1 MVDTFTVEFKSVEKV
16 YPNGTRAV
24 DNVSFAIRPGQ
35 IVALLGPSGCGKT
48 TTLRLIN
55 RLEEATGGQILVRG
69 RDIKQQRPEELR
81 RSIGYVIQEGGLFPH
96 ISVSANVATVPK
108 LLGWNRERIRER
120 VREVLSL
127 VGLPEE
133 EFGKRRPSQLSG
145 GQRQRVGVAR
155 GLAADPDILLMDDP
169 FGALDPGTRTSI
181 QDEFLRLQEDLHK
194 TVIMV
199 THDIT
204 EAGKMADEIV
214 LMSKG
219 AVTQKGALREIL
231 LEPANQEVCEFLGA
245 QGHGLALES
254 LYLDGLLPKLEP
266 REITD
271 ETIEISKRTTLGQ
284 TLVILAEV
292 RSGTMLRVDDFA
304 DADGKGYDAI
314 AVRDEILKD
323 LRQAESAFKSDRA
336 SPDSST
342 PTTNTSNPSSPA
354 NTATQS
360 EDS

>member
-1 MVDTFTVEFKSVEKV
+1 MVDTSAVEFKSVEKV

-24 DNVSFAIRPGQ
+24 DDVSFAIEPGQ

-69 RDIKQQRPEELR
+69 QDIKQQRPEELR

-96 ISVSANVATVPK
+96 ISVAANVATVPK
-108 LLGWNRERIRER
+108 LLKWEPQRIRDR

-127 VGLPEE
+127 VGLPVD

-155 GLAADPDILLMDDP
+155 GLAADPDILLMDEP
-169 FGALDPGTRTSI
+169 FGALDPGTRTGI
-181 QDEFLRLQEDLHK
+181 QDEFLRLQADLHK

-204 EAGKMADEIV
+204 EAGKMADEVV

-219 AVTQKGALREIL
+219 EVIQKGSLREIL
-231 LEPANQEVCEFLGA
+231 LNPANQDVCEFLGA

-266 REITD
+266 RELSG
-271 ETIEISKRTTLGQ
+271 ETIDVSKRTTLGQ

-292 RSGTMLRVDDFA
+292 QPGTMLRVEDFDEA
-304 DADGKGYDAI
+304 TGKGYEAT

-323 LRQAESAFKSDRA
+323 LRQAESAFK
-336 SPDSST
+336 
-342 PTTNTSNPSSPA
+342 TNGNGAVPA
-354 NTATQS
+354 TGSQS
-360 EDS
+360 H